1 MTLIDFLQSDK
12 LNYHSEVKLK
22 RMFGDISELDSLVSS
37 GVVEKRKGV
46 NGNVFKVNN
55 IC

>member
-12 LNYHSEVKLK
+12 LNYHSELKLK

-37 GVVEKRKGV
+37 GAVEKRKGV
-46 NGNVFKVNN
+46 NGFVYRVK
-55 IC
+55 

>member
-1 MTLIDFLQSDK
+1 MSNSIADYLRSDSA
-12 LNYHSEVKLK
+12 NYHSEVKLK

-46 NGNVFKVNN
+46 NGFVYRIK
-55 IC
+55 

>member
-1 MTLIDFLQSDK
+1 MSIIEYLQSDK
-12 LNYHSEVKLK
+12 HNYHTEVKLK

-46 NGNVFKVNN
+46 NGFVYRIK
-55 IC
+55 